1 MDIVHHEQDGDE
13 HYLINNMN
21 NSFQFHENYLD
32 FHQFDVFLSYEFLMF
47 LDIYNANYLSK
58 KTISNNW
65 IFKKTIIYILDILM
79 F

>member
-1 MDIVHHEQDGDE
+1 
-13 HYLINNMN
+13 
-21 NSFQFHENYLD
+21 
-32 FHQFDVFLSYEFLMF
+32 MF